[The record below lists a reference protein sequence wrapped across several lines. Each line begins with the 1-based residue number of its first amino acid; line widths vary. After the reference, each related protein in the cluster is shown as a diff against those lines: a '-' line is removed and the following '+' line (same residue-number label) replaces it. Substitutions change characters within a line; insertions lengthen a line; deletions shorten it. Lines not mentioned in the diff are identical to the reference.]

1 MFNESNTVEA
11 YLHDLL
17 SGLAKS
23 PSPQPF
29 SQGERGF
36 TGVQQPRAHY
46 SPLPPGERPG
56 VRGLGWHRVAGA
68 DIPRQP
74 QDAFVEPWVREALI
88 RLNPEIAARPDLADE
103 VLYRLRAIVLSVR
116 SDGLIRA
123 NEEMTAWLRGER
135 SMPFGEN
142 NAHVPVRLIDFDPSA
157 SSGLDQNQYVVT
169 QQFTFRAG
177 PPSPPAPLPGGEG
190 SKYAERRADL
200 VLLVNGFPLV
210 LIEAK
215 TPTRAAVSWV
225 DGALQVHDDYE
236 KSVPELFVCNVFS
249 VATEG
254 KEYHYGSLG
263 LPVKDWGPW
272 RPDSPLPPGEGLG
285 VRERSPPGEGSGVR
299 ERHDPLPDD
308 LKAFARQLRQGQTDA
323 EQLIWRLLRDRRLRG
338 MKFRRQHPVAPFV
351 LDFYCH
357 EARLAVELDGGQHV
371 ERTAR
376 DDERTAFLSRQ
387 GIRVLRFWNND
398 VLQNTE
404 AVLEAVWRALEKL
417 PSSPALLPGGEGRKA
432 LTPNPSPGGLRS
444 LTPNPSPGGRGELS
458 GLQRAAESML
468 RPHVVLD
475 ILASFTLFA
484 TDKKRRR
491 IKIICRYQQYEA
503 ANKIVERVLAGAPRK
518 GLIWHFQGSGKSLL
532 MVFAAQKLRLHPR
545 LKNPTVL
552 IVVDRIDLDT
562 QITGTF
568 TGADIPNL
576 EKADSREKLRQLLA
590 QDVRKIIIT
599 TIFKFADVDT
609 EADGVLNPRGNII
622 ALVDEAHRTQEGDLG
637 RKMRDALPNAFLF
650 GLTGTPINRFDRNTF
665 YAFGADEDEKGYLS
679 RYGFEESIR
688 DGATLKLHFE
698 PRLLELHID
707 KAAIDAAF
715 KEMTGGLSDLDRDTL
730 GKTAARMSVL
740 VKTPERIRRVCEDI
754 VQHFRNKVEPNGF
767 KGQIVTFDRE
777 SCLLYKAELDKLL
790 PPEAS
795 AVVMTVNSNELAY
808 KPFARGRD
816 EEERL
821 LDRFR
826 DPGDP
831 LQLLIVTAKLLTG
844 FDAPILQAMYLDKP
858 LRDHTLLQ
866 AICRV
871 NRTYS
876 EQKTHGLIVDY
887 LGIFDDVARALE
899 FDEKGITAVVSNI
912 QELKDRLP
920 EAMQK
925 CLAFF
930 AGVDRGVEGYEGLIA
945 AQQCLPNNEV
955 RDHFAAAYSLLGKL
969 WEAISPDPVLGQY
982 ERDYKWLSQVYQSVR
997 PSSGHG
1003 KLIWHALGAKT
1014 IELIHQNVHVDA
1026 VRDDLDTLVLDA
1038 DLLEAVLSNPNKTKE
1053 IEIKVARR
1061 LRRHLGNPKFKAL
1074 SERLD
1079 ALRDRFESGVLNSVE
1094 FLKALLQLARE
1105 VLQAEK
1111 ETPPEEDEDRGKAA
1125 LTDLFNEVKTAETPI
1140 LVERV
1145 VADID
1150 EIVRQVRFDGWQATS
1165 AGERL
1170 VKQAL
1175 RKTLFKYRLHADE
1188 ELFEKA
1194 YSYIRQYY

>member
-1 MFNESNTVEA
+1 MAIFNEANTVEA
-11 YLHDLL
+11 YLYDLL
-17 SGLAKS
+17 SGSSKPVAVNA
-23 PSPQPF
+23 
-29 SQGERGF
+29 
-36 TGVQQPRAHY
+36 VQEPESHY
-46 SPLPPGERPG
+46 GRNHK
-56 VRGLGWHRVAGA
+56 GLGWRRLASA
-68 DIPRQP
+68 DFPRQP
-74 QDAFVEPWVREALI
+74 QEVLVESWVREALI
-88 RLNPEIAARPDLADE
+88 RLNPEIAAQPDRADE

-123 NEEMTAWLRGER
+123 NEEMMAWIRGER
-135 SMPFGEN
+135 SMPFGQN
-142 NAHVPVRLIDFDPSA
+142 NEHVPVRVIDFDN
-157 SSGLDQNQYVVT
+157 LEQNQYVVT

-177 PPSPPAPLPGGEG
+177 S
-190 SKYAERRADL
+190 AERRADL
-200 VLLVNGFPLV
+200 MLVVNGLPLV

-236 KSVPELFVCNVFS
+236 KFVPELFVCNVFS

-272 RPDSPLPPGEGLG
+272 NL
-285 VRERSPPGEGSGVR
+285 
-299 ERHDPLPDD
+299 
-308 LKAFARQLRQGQTDA
+308 DA
-323 EQLIWRLLRDRRLRG
+323 
-338 MKFRRQHPVAPFV
+338 
-351 LDFYCH
+351 
-357 EARLAVELDGGQHV
+357 DGGDPQRHP
-371 ERTAR
+371 
-376 DDERTAFLSRQ
+376 LH
-387 GIRVLRFWNND
+387 GL
-398 VLQNTE
+398 
-404 AVLEAVWRALEKL
+404 KL
-417 PSSPALLPGGEGRKA
+417 
-432 LTPNPSPGGLRS
+432 
-444 LTPNPSPGGRGELS
+444 
-458 GLQRAAESML
+458 AAESML

-475 ILASFTLFA
+475 ILSSFTLFA
-484 TDKKRRR
+484 TDKKKRR

-503 ANKIVERVLAGAPRK
+503 ANKIVERVLAGYPKK

-576 EKADSREKLRQLLA
+576 EKAETRDKLQQLLA

-599 TIFKFADVDT
+599 TIFKFG
-609 EADGVLNPRGNII
+609 EADGALNERSNII

-650 GLTGTPINRFDRNTF
+650 GLTGTPINRFDKNTF
-665 YAFGADEDEKGYLS
+665 YAFGADEDAKGYMS

-715 KEMTGGLSDLDRDTL
+715 KEMTGGLSDIDKDNL
-730 GKTAARMSVL
+730 GKTAAKMAVL

-754 VQHFRNKVEPNGF
+754 VQHFQNKVEPNGF

-777 SCLLYKAELDKLL
+777 SCLLYKTELDKLL

-795 AVVMTVNSNELAY
+795 EVVMTVNANEPQY
-808 KPFARGRD
+808 KAFSRSRD

-826 DPGDP
+826 DPNDP
-831 LQLLIVTAKLLTG
+831 LKLIIVTSKLLTG

-887 LGIFDDVARALE
+887 LGIFDDVAKALE
-899 FDEKGITAVVSNI
+899 FDDKSVTAVVSNI

-930 AGVDRGVEGYEGLIA
+930 AGVDRTVEGYEGLIA

-955 RDHFAAAYSLLGKL
+955 RDNFAGAFSLLNKL
-969 WEAISPDPVLGQY
+969 WEAISPDTILGQY
-982 ERDYKWLSQVYQSVR
+982 EKDYKWLSQVYQSVQ

-1003 KLIWHALGAKT
+1003 KLIWHSLGAKT

-1038 DLLEAVLSNPNKTKE
+1038 DLLEAVLSNPDPTKTKE
-1053 IEIKVARR
+1053 IDIKVARR
-1061 LRRHLGNPKFKAL
+1061 LRKHLGNPKFKAL

-1094 FLKALLQLARE
+1094 FLKQLLQLARE

-1111 ETPPEEDEDRGKAA
+1111 DVPPEEDEDRGKAA

-1140 LVERV
+1140 MVERV

-1150 EIVRQVRFDGWQATS
+1150 EIVRLVRFPGWQDTL
-1165 AGERL
+1165 AGEREI
-1170 VKQAL
+1170 KKAL
-1175 RKTLFKYRLHADE
+1175 RKALFKYKLHADE

>member
-1 MFNESNTVEA
+1 MAFNESNTVEA
-11 YLHDLL
+11 YVRDLL
-17 SGLAKS
+17 AGRVKAAPTKTVQEPLAS
-23 PSPQPF
+23 YGPSPK
-29 SQGERGF
+29 GI
-36 TGVQQPRAHY
+36 
-46 SPLPPGERPG
+46 
-56 VRGLGWHRVAGA
+56 GWRYAAPVEV
-68 DIPRQP
+68 PRQN
-74 QDAFVEPWVREALI
+74 QEVLIESWLRDALI
-88 RLNPEIAARPDLADE
+88 HLNPDIAAQPDRADE
-103 VLYRLRAIVLSVR
+103 VLYKLRAIVLSVR

-123 NEEMTAWLRGER
+123 NEEMTAWMRGER
-135 SMPFGEN
+135 SMPFGQN
-142 NAHVPVRLIDFDPSA
+142 NEHVPVRLID
-157 SSGLDQNQYVVT
+157 LDDLKQNQYIVT
-169 QQFTFRAG
+169 QQFTYRAG
-177 PPSPPAPLPGGEG
+177 PM
-190 SKYAERRADL
+190 ERRADM
-200 VLLVNGFPLV
+200 VLLVNGLPLV

-215 TPTRAAVSWV
+215 TPTRSAVSWV
-225 DGALQVHDDYE
+225 DGAVQVHDDYE
-236 KSVPELFVCNVFS
+236 KYVPELFVCNVFS

-272 RPDSPLPPGEGLG
+272 NLDTGGGDSQRHPLHGL
-285 VRERSPPGEGSGVR
+285 
-299 ERHDPLPDD
+299 
-308 LKAFARQLRQGQTDA
+308 
-323 EQLIWRLLRDRRLRG
+323 
-338 MKFRRQHPVAPFV
+338 
-351 LDFYCH
+351 
-357 EARLAVELDGGQHV
+357 
-371 ERTAR
+371 
-376 DDERTAFLSRQ
+376 
-387 GIRVLRFWNND
+387 
-398 VLQNTE
+398 
-404 AVLEAVWRALEKL
+404 KL
-417 PSSPALLPGGEGRKA
+417 
-432 LTPNPSPGGLRS
+432 
-444 LTPNPSPGGRGELS
+444 
-458 GLQRAAESML
+458 AAESML

-484 TDKKRRR
+484 TDRKQRR
-491 IKIICRYQQYEA
+491 IKIICRYQQYEG
-503 ANKIVERVLAGAPRK
+503 ANKIVERVLAGYPKK

-576 EKADSREKLRQLLA
+576 EKAETRDKLQQLLA

-599 TIFKFADVDT
+599 TIFKFG
-609 EADGVLNPRGNII
+609 EADGALNERSNII

-650 GLTGTPINRFDRNTF
+650 GLTGTPINRFDKNTF
-665 YAFGADEDEKGYLS
+665 YAFGADEDAKGYMS

-698 PRLLELHID
+698 PRLVELHID
-707 KAAIDAAF
+707 KAAIDATF
-715 KEMTGGLSDLDRDTL
+715 KEMTGGLSDLDKDNL
-730 GKTAARMSVL
+730 GKTAAKMAVL
-740 VKTPERIRRVCEDI
+740 IKTPERIRHVCEDI
-754 VQHFRNKVEPNGF
+754 VQHFQKKVEPNGF

-777 SCLLYKAELDKLL
+777 SCLLYKTELDKLL

-795 AVVMTVNSNELAY
+795 EVVMTVNANEPQY
-808 KPFARGRD
+808 KRFSRGRD

-826 DPGDP
+826 DASDP
-831 LQLLIVTAKLLTG
+831 LKLLIVTSKLLTG

-887 LGIFDDVARALE
+887 LGIFDDVAKALE

-912 QELKDRLP
+912 QELKNRLP

-925 CLAFF
+925 CLVFF
-930 AGVDRGVEGYEGLIA
+930 AGVDRTLEGYEGLIA
-945 AQQCLPNNEV
+945 AQQCLPNNTV
-955 RDHFAAAYSLLGKL
+955 RDNFAGGYSVLGKL
-969 WEAISPDPVLGQY
+969 WEAISPDPILGQY
-982 ERDYKWLSQVYQSVR
+982 ETDYKWLSQVYQSVQ

-1003 KLIWHALGAKT
+1003 KLVWHSLGAKT

-1038 DLLEAVLSNPNKTKE
+1038 DLLEAVLSNPDPKKARE

-1061 LRRHLGNPKFKAL
+1061 LRKHLGNPKFKAL

-1094 FLKALLQLARE
+1094 FLKQLLQIAKE

-1111 ETPPEEDEDRGKAA
+1111 EIPTAEDEDRGKAA
-1125 LTDLFNEVKTAETPI
+1125 LTELFTEVKTAETPI
-1140 LVERV
+1140 MVERV
-1145 VADID
+1145 VTDID
-1150 EIVRQVRFDGWQATS
+1150 EIVRIVRFPGWQDS
-1165 AGERL
+1165 LAGEREI
-1170 VKQAL
+1170 KKAL
-1175 RKTLFKYRLHADE
+1175 RKALFKYKLHTDE

>member
-11 YLHDLL
+11 YLYDLL
-17 SGLAKS
+17 SGPAK
-23 PSPQPF
+23 PVAVNV
-29 SQGERGF
+29 
-36 TGVQQPRAHY
+36 VQEPESYYGRAHK
-46 SPLPPGERPG
+46 
-56 VRGLGWHRVAGA
+56 GLGWRRIASA
-68 DIPRQP
+68 DFPRQT
-74 QDAFVEPWVREALI
+74 QEVLVEKWVREALI
-88 RLNPEIAARPDLADE
+88 RLNAEIAAVPDRADE
-103 VLYRLRAIVLSVR
+103 VLYKLRAIILSVR

-135 SMPFGEN
+135 SMPFGQN
-142 NAHVPVRLIDFDPSA
+142 NEHVPVRLIDFDN
-157 SSGLDQNQYVVT
+157 LDQNQYVVT
-169 QQFTFRAG
+169 QQFVYRAG
-177 PPSPPAPLPGGEG
+177 S
-190 SKYAERRADL
+190 AERRADL

-215 TPTRAAVSWV
+215 TPTRSAVSWV
-225 DGALQVHDDYE
+225 DGAVQVHDDYE
-236 KSVPELFVCNVFS
+236 KYVPELFVCNVFS

-272 RPDSPLPPGEGLG
+272 NLDADGDDSQRHPLHGL
-285 VRERSPPGEGSGVR
+285 
-299 ERHDPLPDD
+299 
-308 LKAFARQLRQGQTDA
+308 
-323 EQLIWRLLRDRRLRG
+323 
-338 MKFRRQHPVAPFV
+338 
-351 LDFYCH
+351 
-357 EARLAVELDGGQHV
+357 
-371 ERTAR
+371 
-376 DDERTAFLSRQ
+376 
-387 GIRVLRFWNND
+387 
-398 VLQNTE
+398 
-404 AVLEAVWRALEKL
+404 KL
-417 PSSPALLPGGEGRKA
+417 
-432 LTPNPSPGGLRS
+432 
-444 LTPNPSPGGRGELS
+444 
-458 GLQRAAESML
+458 AAESML

-475 ILASFTLFA
+475 ILSSFTLFA
-484 TDKKRRR
+484 TDKKQRR

-503 ANKIVERVLAGAPRK
+503 ANKIVERVLAGYPKK

-576 EKADSREKLRQLLA
+576 EKAETREKLQQLLA

-599 TIFKFADVDT
+599 TIFKFG
-609 EADGVLNPRGNII
+609 EADGALNERSNII

-650 GLTGTPINRFDRNTF
+650 GLTGTPINRFDKNTF
-665 YAFGADEDEKGYLS
+665 YAFGADEDSKGYMS

-698 PRLLELHID
+698 PRLVELHID
-707 KAAIDAAF
+707 KAAIDATF
-715 KEMTGGLSDLDRDTL
+715 KEMTGGLSDLDKDHL
-730 GKTAARMSVL
+730 GKTAAKMAVL
-740 VKTPERIRRVCEDI
+740 VKTPERIRHVCEDI
-754 VQHFRNKVEPNGF
+754 VQHFQNKVEPNGF

-777 SCLLYKAELDKLL
+777 SCLLYKTELDKLL

-795 AVVMTVNSNELAY
+795 DVVMTVNANEPQY

-826 DPGDP
+826 DANDP
-831 LQLLIVTAKLLTG
+831 LKLLIVTSKLLTG

-887 LGIFDDVARALE
+887 LGIFDDVAKALE

-930 AGVDRGVEGYEGLIA
+930 AGVDRTVEGYEGLIA
-945 AQQCLPNNEV
+945 AQQCLPNNAV
-955 RDHFAAAYSLLGKL
+955 RDNFASEYSLLGKL
-969 WEAISPDPVLGQY
+969 WEAISPDPILGQY
-982 ERDYKWLSQVYQSVR
+982 EKDYKWLSQVYQSVQ

-1003 KLIWHALGAKT
+1003 KLIWHSLGAKT

-1038 DLLEAVLSNPNKTKE
+1038 DLLEAVLSNPDPKKAKE

-1061 LRRHLGNPKFKAL
+1061 LRKHLGNPKFKAL

-1094 FLKALLQLARE
+1094 FLKQLLQIAKE

-1111 ETPPEEDEDRGKAA
+1111 EIPPEEDEDRGKAA
-1125 LTDLFNEVKTAETPI
+1125 LTELFAEVKTAETPI
-1140 LVERV
+1140 MVERV
-1145 VADID
+1145 VTDID
-1150 EIVRQVRFDGWQATS
+1150 EIVRLVRFPGWQDTL
-1165 AGERL
+1165 AGEREI
-1170 VKQAL
+1170 KKAL
-1175 RKTLFKYRLHADE
+1175 RKALFKYKLHADE
-1188 ELFEKA
+1188 DLFEKA
-1194 YSYIRQYY
+1194 YTYIRQYY

>member
-17 SGLAKS
+17 SGPTKS
-23 PSPQPF
+23 VSVNV
-29 SQGERGF
+29 
-36 TGVQQPRAHY
+36 VQQPEATYGRAHK
-46 SPLPPGERPG
+46 
-56 VRGLGWHRVAGA
+56 GLGWRRVESR

-74 QDAFVEPWVREALI
+74 QEVLVESWVREALI
-88 RLNPEIAARPDLADE
+88 RLNSEISAQPDRADE
-103 VLYRLRAIVLSVR
+103 VLYKLRAIILSVR

-135 SMPFGEN
+135 SMSFGQN
-142 NAHVPVRLIDFDPSA
+142 NEHVPVRLIDFEN
-157 SSGLDQNQYVVT
+157 LEQNQYVVT
-169 QQFTFRAG
+169 QQFTYRAG
-177 PPSPPAPLPGGEG
+177 S
-190 SKYAERRADL
+190 AERRADL
-200 VLLVNGFPLV
+200 MLLVNGLPLV

-225 DGALQVHDDYE
+225 DGAVQVHDDYE
-236 KSVPELFVCNVFS
+236 KFVPELFVCNVFS

-254 KEYHYGSLG
+254 KEYHYGSIG
-263 LPVKDWGPW
+263 LPIKDWGPW
-272 RPDSPLPPGEGLG
+272 NLDEEAGDARHHPLKT
-285 VRERSPPGEGSGVR
+285 
-299 ERHDPLPDD
+299 
-308 LKAFARQLRQGQTDA
+308 LKL
-323 EQLIWRLLRDRRLRG
+323 
-338 MKFRRQHPVAPFV
+338 
-351 LDFYCH
+351 
-357 EARLAVELDGGQHV
+357 
-371 ERTAR
+371 
-376 DDERTAFLSRQ
+376 
-387 GIRVLRFWNND
+387 
-398 VLQNTE
+398 
-404 AVLEAVWRALEKL
+404 
-417 PSSPALLPGGEGRKA
+417 
-432 LTPNPSPGGLRS
+432 
-444 LTPNPSPGGRGELS
+444 
-458 GLQRAAESML
+458 AAESML

-475 ILASFTLFA
+475 ILSNFALFA
-484 TDKKRRR
+484 TDKKQRR
-491 IKIICRYQQYEA
+491 IKIICRYQQYEG
-503 ANKIVERVLAGAPRK
+503 ANKIVERVLAGYPKK

-532 MVFAAQKLRLHPR
+532 MVFAAQKLRLHPL

-552 IVVDRIDLDT
+552 IIVDRIDLDT

-576 EKADSREKLRQLLA
+576 EKADTREKLQQLLA

-599 TIFKFADVDT
+599 TIFKFG
-609 EADGVLNPRGNII
+609 EADGALNDRSNII

-665 YAFGADEDEKGYLS
+665 SAFGAEEDDKGYLS

-698 PRLLELHID
+698 PRLIDLHID
-707 KAAIDAAF
+707 KPAIDAAF
-715 KEMTGGLSDLDRDTL
+715 KEMTGGLSDLDKDNL
-730 GKTAARMSVL
+730 AKTAAKMAVL
-740 VKTPERIRRVCEDI
+740 VKTPERIRKVCGDI
-754 VQHFRNKVEPNGF
+754 VQHFQTKVEPNGF

-777 SCLLYKAELDKLL
+777 SCLLYKTELDKLL

-795 AVVMTVNSNELAY
+795 DVVMTVNANEPQY
-808 KPFARGRD
+808 KAFSRSRD
-816 EEERL
+816 EDERL

-826 DPGDP
+826 DPNDP
-831 LQLLIVTAKLLTG
+831 LKLLIVTSKLLTG

-887 LGIFDDVARALE
+887 LGIFDDVAKALE
-899 FDEKGITAVVSNI
+899 FDDKSILSVVTNI
-912 QELKDRLP
+912 QELMCQLP

-930 AGVDRGVEGYEGLIA
+930 AGVDRTVEGYEGLIA
-945 AQQCLPNNEV
+945 AQQCLPNNTM
-955 RDHFAAAYSLLGKL
+955 RDNFASEYSLLGKL
-969 WEAISPDPVLGQY
+969 WEAISPDAILGQY
-982 ERDYKWLSQVYQSVR
+982 AKDYRWLSQVYQSVQ

-1003 KLIWHALGAKT
+1003 KLIWHSLGAKT

-1038 DLLEAVLSNPNKTKE
+1038 DLLEAVLSNPDPKKAKE

-1061 LRRHLGNPKFKAL
+1061 LRKHLGNPKFKAL

-1079 ALRDRFESGVLNSVE
+1079 ALRDRFEAGVLNSVE
-1094 FLKALLQLARE
+1094 FLKQLLQIAKE

-1111 ETPPEEDEDRGKAA
+1111 EIPPEEDEDRGKAA
-1125 LTDLFNEVKTAETPI
+1125 LTELFNEVKTAETPI
-1140 LVERV
+1140 MVERV

-1150 EIVRQVRFDGWQATS
+1150 EIVRLVRFPGWQDTL
-1165 AGERL
+1165 AGEREI
-1170 VKQAL
+1170 KKAL
-1175 RKTLFKYRLHADE
+1175 RKALFKYKLHADE
-1188 ELFEKA
+1188 DLFEKA
-1194 YSYIRQYY
+1194 YSYIRLYY